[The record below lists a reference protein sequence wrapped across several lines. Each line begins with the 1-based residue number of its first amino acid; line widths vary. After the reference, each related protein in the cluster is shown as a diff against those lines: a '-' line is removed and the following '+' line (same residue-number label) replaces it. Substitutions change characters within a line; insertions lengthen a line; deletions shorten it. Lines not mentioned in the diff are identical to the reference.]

1 MDLKKAH
8 MACEDAMFSFSGEK
22 WPVVLLF
29 IGNRLALPH
38 LKISLVF
45 KIWEKTKDA
54 KKKTFDNFFS
64 LLNLYMYLLS
74 VLYLSRASL

>member
-54 KKKTFDNFFS
+54 KKK
-64 LLNLYMYLLS
+64 LLTIS
-74 VLYLSRASL
+74 SHF

>member
-1 MDLKKAH
+1 MDLNKAQ
-8 MACEDAMFSFSGEK
+8 MAREDAMFSFSEEK
-22 WPVVLLF
+22 WPVLLLF
-29 IGNRLALPH
+29 MGNRLALPI

-45 KIWEKTKDA
+45 KIWEKTKDG
-54 KKKTFDNFFS
+54 KKKNFDNFFS